1 MLERPGTRRALIPY
15 LLCLAALSL
24 TASGARYAVNTG
36 AVEERLRFD
45 NAAEQLRSE
54 MVHRVDAYLSMLL
67 GAAGLFAASE
77 TVEVREFRAYVER
90 LELPRRYPGVQGV
103 GFSRLIKDD
112 ERSQVLAERRQDI
125 PSFHYW
131 PDRPE
136 GAQHSI
142 IYLEPLDER
151 NALALGY
158 DMSAEPARRDA
169 MDRAR
174 DSGEPAS
181 TARVSL
187 VQERL
192 DPQHGQPGF
201 LIYVPVY
208 QHGTKPQNIEQR
220 RRTLVGY
227 VYSPFRGDDLLSGLL
242 QERGHGGAGL
252 QLEVYDGS
260 AEEDHLLYRSSAAP
274 RQNDALSSLQTID
287 VAGRQWAV
295 LLRGVAGFTGGGRRA
310 LTNLVVGAGVFLSLL
325 LFVVTQSQVKARA
338 VAERAADELRRSEE
352 ALRAANEAK
361 DEFLATV
368 SHELRTPLNAIVG
381 WAHMLRKGQ
390 VPPES
395 HEHALEVIAR
405 NAAAQTTLIE
415 DLLDVSR
422 AVEGRLPLKKSEVDL
437 GPLLKVALDSLE
449 PAARAQELTMVSRV
463 ASNLGVVFADP
474 GRLQQIIL
482 NLLSN
487 AVKFTPAGGRI
498 TLSADAGTDVVTIRV
513 SDNGAGIAPELLAHV
528 FERFWQADKSTTRRY
543 SGVGLGLTIS
553 RHLVELHGGT
563 IEAASE
569 GEGRGTTIT
578 VQLPRRP

>member
-1 MLERPGTRRALIPY
+1 MLERPGSRRALIPY

-24 TASGARYAVNTG
+24 TASGARYAANTG
-36 AVEERLRFD
+36 AVEDRLRFS

-54 MVHRVDAYLSMLL
+54 MVHRVDAYVSMLL

-77 TVEVREFRAYVER
+77 SVEVREFRAYIER
-90 LELPRRYPGVQGV
+90 LELSRRYPGVQGV
-103 GFSRLIKDD
+103 GFSRLIKDE
-112 ERSQVLAERRQDI
+112 ERARILAERRQDV
-125 PSFHYW
+125 PSFHFW
-131 PDRPE
+131 PDAPPGPRH
-136 GAQHSI
+136 AI
-142 IYLEPLDER
+142 IYLEPLDRR

-158 DMSAEPARRDA
+158 DMSTEPVRREA

-181 TARVSL
+181 SGKVTL

-192 DPQHGQPGF
+192 DPNHAQAGF

-208 QHGTKPQNIEQR
+208 QHGTKPESVEQR
-220 RRTLVGY
+220 RRSHLGF
-227 VYSPFRGDDLLSGLL
+227 VYSPFRGADLLAGLL
-242 QERGHGGAGL
+242 EERGLSAAGL
-252 QLEVYDGS
+252 QLEVYDGG
-260 AEEDHLLYRSSAAP
+260 ADEAHLLYRSGAVP
-274 RQNDALSSLQTID
+274 PEPPLTSLQTID
-287 VAGRQWAV
+287 VAGRQWTL
-295 LLRGVAGFTGGGRRA
+295 LLRSAAAFTPAGRRA

-325 LFVVTQSQVKARA
+325 LFVVTRSQVKARA

-390 VPPES
+390 VPAEGR
-395 HEHALEVIAR
+395 EHAVEVIAR

-422 AVEGRLPLKKSEVDL
+422 AVEGRLPLKKTEVDL

-449 PAARAQELTMVSRV
+449 PAARAQQLTMVSRV
-463 ASNLGVVFADP
+463 PANLGTVFADP
-474 GRLQQIIL
+474 GRLQQVIL

-487 AVKFTPAGGRI
+487 AVKFTPPGGRI
-498 TLSADAGTDVVTIRV
+498 VLSADAGSDVVTIRV
-513 SDNGAGIAPELLAHV
+513 SDTGAGIAPEMLTRV
-528 FERFWQADKSTTRRY
+528 FERFWQADKSTTRKH

-563 IEAASE
+563 IEAASG
-569 GEGRGTTIT
+569 GEGQGTTIT

>member
-24 TASGARYAVNTG
+24 TASGARYAGNTA
-36 AVEERLRFD
+36 AVEDRLRFG

-54 MVHRVDAYLSMLL
+54 MVHRVDAYVSMLL

-77 TVEVREFRAYVER
+77 TVEVREFRSYVER

-103 GFSRLIKDD
+103 GFSRLIKD
-112 ERSQVLAERRQDI
+112 EELSTILALRRQDV
-125 PSFHYW
+125 PTFRFW
-131 PDRPE
+131 PNRQDGPRH
-136 GAQHSI
+136 AI
-142 IYLEPLDER
+142 LYLEPMDQR
-151 NALALGY
+151 NSPALGY
-158 DMSAEPARRDA
+158 DMSTEPVRLEA

-174 DSGEPAS
+174 DSGEPTS
-181 TARVSL
+181 TAL
-187 VQERL
+187 VTLIQERL
-192 DPQHGQPGF
+192 DSKHAQAGF

-208 QHGTKPQNIEQR
+208 QHGTMPENIEQR
-220 RRTLVGY
+220 RRTHVGF
-227 VYSPFRGDDLLSGLL
+227 VYSLFRGTDFLSGILE
-242 QERGHGGAGL
+242 ERGLSAAGL
-252 QLEVYDGS
+252 QFEVYNGS
-260 AEEDHLLYRSSAAP
+260 AEEDLLLYRSSAVPPAP
-274 RQNDALSSLQTID
+274 MLTSLQTID
-287 VAGRQWAV
+287 VVGRQWTL
-295 LLRGVAGFTGGGRRA
+295 LLRSAAGFAAGGRRA
-310 LTNLVVGAGVFLSLL
+310 FTNLVIGAGVFLSLL
-325 LFVVTQSQVKARA
+325 LFVVTRSQVKARA
-338 VAERAADELRRSEE
+338 VAEHAADELRRSEE

-390 VPPES
+390 VPAES
-395 HEHALEVIAR
+395 RDHALEVISR

-422 AVEGRLPLKKSEVDL
+422 AVEGRLPLKKADVDL

-449 PAARAQELTMVSRV
+449 PAARARDLTMVSRV
-463 ASNLGVVFADP
+463 PSNLGVVFADA
-474 GRLQQIIL
+474 GRVQQVIL

-513 SDNGAGIAPELLAHV
+513 SDTGAGIAPEMLARV

-569 GEGRGTTIT
+569 GEGHGTTIT

>member
-24 TASGARYAVNTG
+24 TASGARYAATTG
-36 AVEERLRFD
+36 AVEERLRFG

-54 MVHRVDAYLSMLL
+54 MVHRVEAYVSMLL

-103 GFSRLIKDD
+103 GFSRLIKSD
-112 ERSQVLAERRQDI
+112 ERAKILAQRRQDI
-125 PSFHYW
+125 PNFHYW
-131 PDRPE
+131 PDRQDGPQQ
-136 GAQHSI
+136 AI
-142 IYLEPLDER
+142 LYLEPLDQR
-151 NALALGY
+151 NTLALGF
-158 DMSAEPARRDA
+158 DMSSEPVRLEA

-181 TARVSL
+181 TGKVTL
-187 VQERL
+187 IQERL
-192 DPQHGQPGF
+192 DPQHLQAGF

-208 QHGTKPQNIEQR
+208 RHGTKPENVEQR
-220 RRTLVGY
+220 RRTHVGFI
-227 VYSPFRGDDLLSGLL
+227 YSPFRGTDLLSGLL
-242 QERGHGGAGL
+242 EERGLSAAGL
-252 QLEVYDGS
+252 QLEVFDGP
-260 AEEDHLLYRSSAAP
+260 AEEDQLLFRSGAP
-274 RQNDALSSLQTID
+274 PKNNALTSLQTID
-287 VAGRQWAV
+287 AAGRQWT
-295 LLRGVAGFTGGGRRA
+295 LRLRGASGFSGGARRA
-310 LTNLVVGAGVFLSLL
+310 LTNLVVGAGIFLSLL
-325 LFVVTQSQVKARA
+325 LFVVTRSQVKARA
-338 VAERAADELRRSEE
+338 VAEHAADELRRSEE

-390 VPPES
+390 VPADGQD
-395 HEHALEVIAR
+395 HALEVIAR

-422 AVEGRLPLKKSEVDL
+422 AVEGRLPLKKSDVDV
-437 GPLLKVALDSLE
+437 GQLLKVALDSLE

-463 ASNLGVVFADP
+463 SSNLGFVFADP
-474 GRLQQIIL
+474 GRLQQVIL

-487 AVKFTPAGGRI
+487 AVKFTPPGGRI
-498 TLSADAGTDVVTIRV
+498 TLLADAGTDVVTIRV
-513 SDNGAGIAPELLAHV
+513 SDTGAGIAPELLAHV

-569 GEGRGTTIT
+569 GEGQGTTIT